1 MMGQQQQQTMM
12 ESVAAF
18 RRIMLVGLVAALMA
32 LTMTVSAAAAIA
44 DPNHGDAANSG
55 STAGKCEPPG
65 LSFSNPE
72 LPTSGPN
79 GLKVKENCL
88 PSN

>member
-1 MMGQQQQQTMM
+1 MMGQQQQTM
-12 ESVAAF
+12 ESVAAL

-32 LTMTVSAAAAIA
+32 LTMMVSAAAAFA

-65 LSFSNPE
+65 LSFRNPE
-72 LPTSGPN
+72 LPTEGPN
-79 GLKVKENCL
+79 GLKVKENCV
-88 PSN
+88 PSH